1 MRNLN
6 IGDKINAS
14 VAFERKCSH
23 RFDDKNSLKPIA
35 RNFTGFIVGKRNVI
49 MSNFR
54 YHGGSSFNGGYDY
67 DPPYVTGKTE
77 WAWLVAE
84 SIKHEP
90 LIVRDCDILT

>member
-14 VAFERKCSH
+14 VAFERKCTS
-23 RFDDKNSLKPIA
+23 RFDDKNTLKPTT
-35 RNFTGFIVGKRNVI
+35 RNFSGFIVGKRNVI
-49 MSNFR
+49 MSNFK
-54 YHGGSSFNGGYDY
+54 YHGGNGYGEDY

-77 WAWLVAE
+77 WVWLVAE

-90 LIVRDCDILT
+90 LIVRDCDILI